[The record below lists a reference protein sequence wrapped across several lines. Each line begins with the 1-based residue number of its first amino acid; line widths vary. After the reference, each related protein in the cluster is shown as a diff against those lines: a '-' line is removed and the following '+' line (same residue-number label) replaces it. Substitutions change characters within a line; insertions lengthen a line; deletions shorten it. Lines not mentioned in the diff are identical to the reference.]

1 MSGERRYGKPQYIG
15 SEGLRREKPDHI
27 NRLSN
32 KLPNYR
38 SNSSTN
44 GFKALSS
51 DAAKQIAEALR
62 SMLH

>member
-15 SEGLRREKPDHI
+15 SAGLRREKPNHLG
-27 NRLSN
+27 NHTN